1 MKKTSNVT
9 MNKGGNNS
17 TSKVD
22 SKTKSSNGTMAG
34 KAKAKSNAA
43 DGLRELF
50 VASLK
55 DIYWAELHLVKE
67 LPKIAKNA
75 TTPALIDALKEHTTV
90 TQKQVERL
98 EKVFELIGEK
108 AVAKKCDAM
117 EGLLKEGQSIM
128 EENEVGAVRDAGII
142 LASQKIE
149 HYEIATYGT
158 LCAFAKTLGEEEVA
172 AILAETLEEEKEAD
186 TALTNVAYHDINFE
200 AAGDEAVHPDEDEDD
215 FLNDETEEDET
226 EEDDM
231 EEDVMEEDEMEEDEM
246 EEEEEESNKNKK

>member
-1 MKKTSNVT
+1 MKNTSNVT
-9 MNKGGNNS
+9 MNNGGNKS
-17 TSKVD
+17 TSKVG
-22 SKTKSSNGTMAG
+22 SKSQSSKGSMAG

-55 DIYWAELHLVKE
+55 DIYWAEKNLAKE

-75 TTPALIDALKEHTTV
+75 STPALIDAINEHTTV

-117 EGLLKEGQSIM
+117 EGLIKEGQSIM
-128 EENEVGAVRDAGII
+128 EETEVGAVRDAGII
-142 LASQKIE
+142 AASQKIE

-158 LCAFAKTLGEEEVA
+158 LCAFAKTLGEVEVA

-200 AAGDEAVHPDEDEDD
+200 AAGEEAVHPDEDE
-215 FLNDETEEDET
+215 FLNEEMED
-226 EEDDM
+226 DDM
-231 EEDVMEEDEMEEDEM
+231 EEEEDFDEEEEDF
-246 EEEEEESNKNKK
+246 EEEEEDFDEEESNINKK

>member
-1 MKKTSNVT
+1 MKDTSNVT
-9 MNKGGNNS
+9 MNKGGNKS
-17 TSKVD
+17 TSNVG
-22 SKTKSSNGTMAG
+22 SKSQSSKGSMAG

-43 DGLRELF
+43 EGLRELF

-55 DIYWAELHLVKE
+55 DIYWAEKNLVKE

-75 TTPALIDALKEHTTV
+75 TTPALIDAIKEHTTV

-98 EKVFELIGEK
+98 EKVFEMIGEK

-117 EGLLKEGQSIM
+117 EGLIKEGQSIM
-128 EENEVGAVRDAGII
+128 EETEVGAVRDAGII
-142 LASQKIE
+142 AASQKIE

-215 FLNDETEEDET
+215 LLNEEM
-226 EEDDM
+226 ED
-231 EEDVMEEDEMEEDEM
+231 DEMEDDEM
-246 EEEEEESNKNKK
+246 EDEDDEMDEEEEDFDEEESSKIKK